1 MNYFG
6 LFFTF
11 MLPGIIIGVMIAV
24 AYKQEQ
30 EAKRRK
36 AARARCAAKQAGGQ
50 AVVDRTR
57 LYVYDISEAA

>member
-36 AARARCAAKQAGGQ
+36 AARARCAAKQAG
-50 AVVDRTR
+50 VVDRTR